1 MFLLPQGITRTAFI
15 FLLSFRCASCF
26 VSGEEFYADGMPMCA
41 HRSIVAGCENG
52 NETGAEAAKVL
63 GYCHKIVQGH

>member
-1 MFLLPQGITRTAFI
+1 
-15 FLLSFRCASCF
+15 
-26 VSGEEFYADGMPMCA
+26 MCA

-63 GYCHKIVQGH
+63 GYCHKVVQGH